1 MEIKTGPL
9 SLLRLEAGDERW
21 TCYPVALTQTC
32 KQCPT
37 MFRMG
42 MGMGY
47 SGEFEQ
53 VVSTQYISFSAIGD
67 LHCFQRFCTHAYNI
81 YKEGEVYCS
90 IHPCSIHVLS
100 NIACWHVCPDPGA
113 GAGHRQIHL
122 VNLRNVPPLTAR
134 LPQLVPN
141 MPGLSSPKYVTN
153 IRVKFCKYYQPGA
166 RSRASTGRVECAT
179 FCHNY
184 RTQRGLRPDT
194 RQIFSDHPDNQIF
207 SHIFPYEWLMVGSP
221 HSSIT
226 YPGQLWW
233 KFKRFPSDKSRCA
246 ELRDQCDCD

>member
-1 MEIKTGPL
+1 MPNIVKH
-9 SLLRLEAGDERW
+9 RLV
-21 TCYPVALTQTC
+21 TCLPRPRSGSRTQPDTSC
-32 KQCPT
+32 QLEEC
-37 MFRMG
+37 
-42 MGMGY
+42 
-47 SGEFEQ
+47 
-53 VVSTQYISFSAIGD
+53 STIDCSA
-67 LHCFQRFCTHAYNI
+67 A
-81 YKEGEVYCS
+81 
-90 IHPCSIHVLS
+90 
-100 NIACWHVCPDPGA
+100 
-113 GAGHRQIHL
+113 
-122 VNLRNVPPLTAR
+122 
-134 LPQLVPN
+134 QLVPN

-226 YPGQLWW
+226 YPGQLW
-233 KFKRFPSDKSRCA
+233 
-246 ELRDQCDCD
+246 